1 MNVGFQIDEI
11 HQLNPKTD
19 STLPLILESQKRG
32 NKNFVYIP
40 SSLTFKND
48 DVYATVQQINFK
60 TNNLYSYKLGNAKTT
75 KLSKFQLVFIRQDPP
90 YNMRYLSSLHLLEQV
105 KSNIRFIN
113 HPSGIRN
120 APEKISM
127 LKYQK
132 ITPPTIITR
141 SKQEVDDFM
150 IKNKKSII
158 KPLYG
163 NGGESVFLLK
173 RNDKNYNQILEKF
186 IIEQNEPF
194 IVQKFIPEVKNGDK
208 RIIIVDGD
216 PIAAI
221 RRIPKKNEIRSNL
234 HVGGNSKPVA
244 LSKNDKKICALIR
257 DFLIDEKLFF
267 VGIDVIGNYLTEI
280 NVTSPTCIQE
290 IKRLQGIDIA
300 EVIWD
305 KL

>member
-173 RNDKNYNQILEKF
+173 RNSKNYRLNSILM
-186 IIEQNEPF
+186 Q
-194 IVQKFIPEVKNGDK
+194 
-208 RIIIVDGD
+208 
-216 PIAAI
+216 
-221 RRIPKKNEIRSNL
+221 
-234 HVGGNSKPVA
+234 
-244 LSKNDKKICALIR
+244 LSKQ
-257 DFLIDEKLFF
+257 KL
-267 VGIDVIGNYLTEI
+267 E
-280 NVTSPTCIQE
+280 E
-290 IKRLQGIDIA
+290 
-300 EVIWD
+300 
-305 KL
+305 